1 MTLWESIQR
10 EIDEANRRA
19 LDIIKPSEQEIER
32 GLRVHGEAIV
42 FDFGPPGAPSST
54 PIGSPQGSISSTR
67 RGVSGR
73 PTLVHGGP
81 PTGYRGITPLRSI
94 SGSTASRGYSDQ
106 EITKILGGNF
116 LRVFEEVVG

>member
-42 FDFGPPGAPSST
+42 FDFGPPGGPLIYSDRLTAR
-54 PIGSPQGSISSTR
+54 INQLYEE
-67 RGVSGR
+67 GR
-73 PTLVHGGP
+73 
-81 PTGYRGITPLRSI
+81 LRQ
-94 SGSTASRGYSDQ
+94 TYARSRGPADGISRHYSP
-106 EITKILGGNF
+106 EKH
-116 LRVFEEVVG
+116 LRFDGLPGLL